1 MVIRQLQN
9 LACIG
14 EIRVGAL
21 AGRCLHERAELLGPP
36 VHLGSRVERTPEV
49 AEADPQG
56 LALGREYVRQGFTP
70 PVRSWELAIAHFN
83 ALSGTRVRHERRIAR
98 DALAIEL
105 PEHRVEVSP
114 VAVRVEP
121 HRWVEL
127 H

>member
-1 MVIRQLQN
+1 MSAQN
-9 LACIG
+9 FSGHRFIW
-14 EIRVGAL
+14 EV
-21 AGRCLHERAELLGPP
+21 ESNGPP
-36 VHLGSRVERTPEV
+36 KWP
-49 AEADPQG
+49 
-56 LALGREYVRQGFTP
+56 ALGREYVRQGFTP

-127 H
+127 HADESRARPSRPY